1 MHIKRTQTLRWS
13 RLIANLMLAKD
24 EHWTKPI
31 QVIHCYSTQLARN
44 WKNQARFDS
53 RRFRWCLQAQLTS
66 LEVKKICYWL
76 RTQSQWSIINN
87 FNHLQQTTETALTEI
102 CSTYHKSI
110 RWASKNTTCI
120 HHVQSTLSKQVL
132 PISFIKETIKTNMPE
147 STQLKVKTRAHWIIT
162 KTKTNRVEKR
172 ANTNLKRLKAPFLS
186 STCH

>member
-66 LEVKKICYWL
+66 LEVKKTCFWL
-76 RTQSQWSIINN
+76 RTQSHWSIINN
-87 FNHLQQTTETALTEI
+87 FNRLQQTTKTALTEI
-102 CSTYHKSI
+102 CSTYHKLI
-110 RWASKNTTCI
+110 RWASKNTICK
-120 HHVQSTLSKQVL
+120 HHVQSTPSKQVL
-132 PISFIKETIKTNMPE
+132 PISSTKETLKTNMPE

-162 KTKTNRVEKR
+162 KTKTKRVGKR
-172 ANTNLKRLKAPFLS
+172 ANTNLKR
-186 STCH
+186 